1 MVDGGATTSR
11 KRIDA
16 EYEANKIELSPARP
30 TIGELMPL
38 NNDLIFKVERFKDV
52 EKIGRR
58 TEFSIIFPRARIRK
72 GGNNASMC
80 FLV

>member
-1 MVDGGATTSR
+1 MEDGGATTSR

-38 NNDLIFKVERFKDV
+38 NNDLIFKVSGTKMW
-52 EKIGRR
+52 KK
-58 TEFSIIFPRARIRK
+58 A
-72 GGNNASMC
+72 GGEQSLAL
-80 FLV
+80 FFHEQA